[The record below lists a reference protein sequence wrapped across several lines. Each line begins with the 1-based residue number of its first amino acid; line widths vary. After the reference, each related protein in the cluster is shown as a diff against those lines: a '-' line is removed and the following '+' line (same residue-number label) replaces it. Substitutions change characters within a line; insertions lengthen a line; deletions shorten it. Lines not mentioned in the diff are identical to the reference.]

1 MQELLTTVCLLTG
14 SLQRSSFDTH
24 IVYIDIQIKFLFLE
38 VLILEV
44 EGRGVVGD
52 FIILLS
58 LGIAIHSSDRTYR
71 AVYILISRQDYL
83 HPLGLVLTLYK
94 CNRSPFVILLIY
106 TSKLDTLSFLDIP
119 QQIVAFRSREK
130 RALSIHPLKV
140 QEEEKDQHE
149 QRDC

>member
-83 HPLGLVLTLYK
+83 HPLG